1 MSAPQKRG
9 PITSLIPTVN
19 TRRAKCLEETKRVRM
34 VRDPEQDEVKAAAD
48 LMAQLEIR
56 SAVRDGARVKVKGKA
71 RARVRVKA
79 KVEVRDRAEA
89 RGRAGDKF
97 LQKR

>member
-1 MSAPQKRG
+1 
-9 PITSLIPTVN
+9 
-19 TRRAKCLEETKRVRM
+19 M

-56 SAVRDGARVKVKGKA
+56 SAVRDGARVKVKVKV
-71 RARVRVKA
+71 RAK
-79 KVEVRDRAEA
+79 AEA
-89 RGRAGDKF
+89 RVRAGDKF